1 MKTNNKNTKHK
12 LSNIIFLIVLI
23 FLLTMLI
30 VSAVKGIS
38 LCNHIQNNDVK
49 EYVGEFTVRK
59 QSSSKNTRYYITLEN
74 GDVVKADPDNIE
86 DNGEFLSASSLS
98 FTYSSPK
105 YAFSSAYNC
114 VEIRDAE
121 SGTVY
126 LNSSDVYSDAKVG
139 VYIAF
144 AIAFVFF
151 LITILVFLHTIGF
164 PKMKRRKKRK

>member
-1 MKTNNKNTKHK
+1 MKTNTKYK

-30 VSAVKGIS
+30 VSAVKGIL

-59 QSSSKNTRYYITLEN
+59 QSSSRNTRYYITLGN
-74 GDVVKADPDNIE
+74 GDAVRVDPDNIE
-86 DNGEFLSASSLS
+86 NNEEFMSASSLS

-105 YAFSSAYNC
+105 YAISSAYNC

-126 LNSSDVYSDAKVG
+126 LNSSAVYSDAKVG